1 MKEKWIEHYTLIE
14 LWIGVLLFGAVIEAV
29 LLAAF
34 DNKAYHSAGL
44 LIGVIGAIAMAAHM
58 EYTIDRALSAGE
70 AGAEKTMRAGYLLR
84 YFAAALLM
92 IIAALSGWANPITI
106 FAGLMTL
113 KLSAYIEPYTHKIS
127 EKVCGKEVFFREMVS
142 AEEQDRLYGKQK
154 ETENIGDP
162 ADGSK
167 A

>member
-14 LWIGVLLFGAVIEAV
+14 LWIGVLVFGIVAEIV

-44 LIGVIGAIAMAAHM
+44 LVGVIGAIAMAAHM
-58 EYTIDRALSAGE
+58 EHTINRALSVGE
-70 AGAEKTMRAGYLLR
+70 AGAEKTMRLGYLLR
-84 YFAAALLM
+84 YFTAALVM
-92 IIAALSGWANPITI
+92 IAAALSGWADPITI
-106 FAGLMTL
+106 FVGLMTL

-142 AEEQDRLYGKQK
+142 AEAQDRLYGKKK
-154 ETENIGDP
+154 ETEDP

-167 A
+167 S